1 LLPTDW
7 PGVFTELAQPMPHIL
22 TIPRTC
28 APKLPKSGCWPLPSL
43 DFLQHAQWHIRAQAE
58 HDEAWLQLIPYLA
71 LHNADGHLWCY
82 QRSGGDARLDGRS
95 SCGVGGHV
103 DSQDAEPVGKHNGID
118 STLRK
123 QNKGYSLI
131 SPINSQTTL
140 QRALLRE
147 VREEL
152 AADATQL
159 QDLRLQ
165 ALIYE
170 GMSPVGRVH
179 LGLLY
184 TAQWLPALPPHPV
197 AGEALQGLGFR
208 PASDIA
214 QNEQFEL
221 WSRLAAHYLLQ
232 QK

>member
-1 LLPTDW
+1 
-7 PGVFTELAQPMPHIL
+7 MPHIL
-22 TIPRTC
+22 TLPRTC

-43 DFLQHAQWHIRAQAE
+43 DFLQHTQWHSRAQAE
-58 HDEAWLQLIPYLA
+58 HDEAWLQLIPYLV
-71 LHNADGHLWCY
+71 LHNANGHLWCY
-82 QRSGGDARLDGRS
+82 QRSGGDARLDGHC

-103 DSQDAEPVGKHNGID
+103 DLQDAEPVVKNNELD
-118 STLRK
+118 STLPNK
-123 QNKGYSLI
+123 NKGYSLI
-131 SPINSQTTL
+131 SSINSQTIL

-184 TAQWLPALPPHPV
+184 TALWLPALAPHPV

-208 PASDIA
+208 SASDIA

-221 WSRLAAHYLLQ
+221 WSRLAAHYLLP
-232 QK
+232 KK